1 MLSNAD
7 FKIFYCWT
15 EKIANCTIQLT
26 ILGGPTMTLGER
38 IKNERIKINLSQAA
52 LGELLQ
58 ITQQAV
64 GRWEKDISEP
74 DTTTLKKLAK
84 LFNITL
90 DDLLSYQITQEEQA
104 AGASATRRVNITPIE
119 DDLLHVFRRLGKK
132 HGEETQRNII
142 TMIEKML

>member
-1 MLSNAD
+1 
-7 FKIFYCWT
+7 
-15 EKIANCTIQLT
+15 
-26 ILGGPTMTLGER
+26 MTLGER

-104 AGASATRRVNITPIE
+104 AGASATRRVNI
-119 DDLLHVFRRLGKK
+119 V
-132 HGEETQRNII
+132 
-142 TMIEKML
+142 